1 MKYRKHNEA
10 MRLVEQRFDDRLREA
25 DQKFDEE
32 RDKRYA
38 SENELRAIAL
48 RIKESADAKA
58 LDLASQIQTYKDDK
72 ADKTREQNLSERGA
86 YVTHNDL
93 AEVFDKSEKN
103 LIAAIGEVKNIL
115 KPIIDHVAA
124 DTGSQLTIGRMIGY
138 IVATGVIIGIIQFLI
153 TRI

>member
-1 MKYRKHNEA
+1 MRKSD
-10 MRLVEQRFDDRLREA
+10 RRFDG
-25 DQKFDEE
+25 E

-38 SENELRAIAL
+38 SENELRALAL
-48 RIKESADAKA
+48 IIKEEANAKA
-58 LDLASQIQTYKDDK
+58 LNLASQIQTYKDDK
-72 ADKTREQNLSERGA
+72 SDKTREQNLSERGA
-86 YVTHNDL
+86 YVTHSDL